1 MRLMKA
7 QNTNLRN
14 IYGKG
19 IKYDVNGKI
28 DMDSTNVMTVPRGT
42 TDEYLDP
49 QNGDIRYN
57 TETNKYQMVENGSET
72 TIRSAGP
79 STTPGIVQDNLGNGD
94 GTSTIFGPLD
104 NQDPNF
110 SIDVTR
116 PQSIIVLVENV
127 FQIATTNY
135 TVVQNPSSANTGQE
149 ILATALTQDVE
160 YIITQTGTTDFTLLG
175 AADSNIGTVFT
186 ANGTNTGTGSG
197 QVRETGYY
205 LEFTS
210 APPAAG
216 DQAQTIPITAIHNFD
231 K

>member
-1 MRLMKA
+1 MKA

-72 TIRSAGP
+72 EIRSAGP
-79 STTPGIVQDNLGNGD
+79 STTPGIVQQGLGNGD
-94 GTSTIFGPLD
+94 GTSIHFGPLD
-104 NQDPNF
+104 NQDTNYAV
-110 SIDVTR
+110 DATR

-127 FQIATTNY
+127 FQLSTTNY
-135 TVVQNPSSANTGQE
+135 TVVQNPTDANTGQE
-149 ILATALTQDVE
+149 ISVTALVQDVE
-160 YIITQTGTTDFTLLG
+160 YIITQVGNTDYTLIG
-175 AADSNIGTVFT
+175 AANNNIGTVFT
-186 ANGTNTGTGSG
+186 ATGAGTGTGF
-197 QVRETGYY
+197 VRETGYY

-216 DQAQTIPITAIHNFD
+216 DQAQVIPITAIHNFD